1 MTTLSETRV
10 LKVLALFLFV
20 VALALTLSMSSPTKS
35 QSQTANLNHIP
46 SEVPDGQNAVAAA
59 VTEALTTDMDAKTD
73 DLFNNFGARGTPI
86 DECVADPVPPTARG
100 NGRFEDNK
108 FIFEE
113 EETVADG
120 LGPTYNDVGCVTC
133 HQAVDTGAFGQQMEF
148 RAGHLS
154 GSTFVD
160 NPGGQL
166 IHARGTDSDVVEH
179 ITTGETVR
187 SFRLVLSTLGDGFVE
202 CIANQTLQDNVAAQP
217 SSIRGTLTA
226 VPVVE
231 ANNTLRIGRFGWK
244 GQHASLLSFS
254 GDAYLNEMGITNKFD
269 GFGGRSSSASDA
281 GTHENPASTAEGVID
296 VTFPSA
302 FDPVQDPEDDGG
314 DVIAFTDFMA
324 ATRAPGRQNPIP
336 ASALRGD
343 PLFNQVGC
351 SGCHTRNF
359 TTAPAGTLINGG
371 AFTVPAALGDKI
383 IHPFSDFALHDI
395 GTGDGIVQNAGQ
407 STANQIKTAPL
418 WGIRARNRFM
428 HDGLT
433 VNISEA
439 IQRHAGQAT
448 AARNAFNALTA
459 AQRSDLLFFIL
470 SL

>member
-1 MTTLSETRV
+1 MSRL
-10 LKVLALFLFV
+10 LKVFALLLFA
-20 VALALTLSMSSPTKS
+20 VALALPMWVSRPTAG
-35 QSQTANLNHIP
+35 QSQETR
-46 SEVPDGQNAVAAA
+46 SGFAVAAA
-59 VTEALTTDMDAKTD
+59 ATEALTTDMDAKTD
-73 DLFNNFGARGTPI
+73 DLFNNFGARGTPVN
-86 DECVADPVPPTARG
+86 ECVADAEPPTARG
-100 NGRFEDNK
+100 NGTFEDNK

-113 EETVADG
+113 EETVDEG

-154 GSTFVD
+154 GGSFVD

-179 ITTGETVR
+179 ITTAETVR
-187 SFRLVLSTLGDGFVE
+187 AFRIVLGTLGDGFVE

-217 SSIRGTLTA
+217 AAQRGTLTA

-244 GQHASLLSFS
+244 AQHASLLSFS

-269 GFGGRSSSASDA
+269 GFGGRSSSAPDA
-281 GTHENPASTAEGVID
+281 GTHENPASTAEGVIQ
-296 VTFPSA
+296 VTGPP
-302 FDPVQDPEDDGG
+302 FDPVADPEDDGG
-314 DVIAFTDFMA
+314 DVLAFADFMA

-336 ASALRGD
+336 ANAQRGD
-343 PLFNQVGC
+343 PLFTQVGC
-351 SGCHTRNF
+351 DVCHTRSF

-383 IHPFSDFALHDI
+383 IHPFSDFALHNV

-418 WGIRARNRFM
+418 WGMRARNRFM

-433 VNISEA
+433 VNVSEA
-439 IQRHAGQAT
+439 IQRHGGQAT

-459 AQRSDLLFFIL
+459 GQRSDLLFFVL